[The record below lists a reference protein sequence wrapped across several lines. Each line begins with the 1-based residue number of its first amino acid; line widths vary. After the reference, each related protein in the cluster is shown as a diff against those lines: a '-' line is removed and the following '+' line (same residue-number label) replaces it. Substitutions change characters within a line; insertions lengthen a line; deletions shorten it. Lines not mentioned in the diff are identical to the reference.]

1 MMRGDIPV
9 ITDYVLYGR
18 GTFSVVHFHGPMY
31 LLSTILK
38 GPSVCL
44 INIRD
49 VYVNRA
55 FHGPKFSGCLG

>member
-44 INIRD
+44 INIRI
-49 VYVNRA
+49 
-55 FHGPKFSGCLG
+55 SL